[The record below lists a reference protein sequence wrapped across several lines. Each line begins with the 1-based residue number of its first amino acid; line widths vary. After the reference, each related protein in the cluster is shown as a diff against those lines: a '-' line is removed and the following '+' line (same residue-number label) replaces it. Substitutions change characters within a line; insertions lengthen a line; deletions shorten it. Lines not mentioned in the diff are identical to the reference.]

1 MNTQN
6 DFLDNAGNVELEIDN
21 TEDLN
26 VEMCSYMQSDTEK
39 MCSYMQ
45 SDTCGNNLSAKPY
58 KIRIY
63 KKFVV
68 AVLWVCHPFAT
79 HILKSTPKSKN
90 KAVHIELFVFQPY
103 FWIYWVF

>member
-26 VEMCSYMQSDTEK
+26 VE